1 MPRASGGAPCAR
13 NARRSSGLSGRW
25 CRLAV
30 RRTALVVV
38 PAVGLNPMAVLP
50 NIASV
55 EIGPGDIE
63 LATFHPYDRDE
74 HKRLERAHAGTHVF
88 RRRGNSLEAVAVS
101 LDAPRLDATYQ
112 VRSAMKLGGLVDM
125 LIERGLERQLG
136 GSASPIAF
144 ARRRPLTFVSLDPK
158 NDLVLT
164 LFPATVSAKS
174 RLHVRRGF
182 KVEARKLLLKD
193 GDSTRTA
200 RGLIIDAYAS
210 PQLEGTCADLIAD
223 GLDVRGL
230 YVRELGD
237 PDAPFWAE
245 RKTLGVVDRIAGDRV
260 VLGADRRD
268 EQCEFLAS
276 AVTLDLTP
284 AAVVRISTH
293 YLGYDAHERL
303 WEERG
308 HIASGAKRW
317 ERLSG
322 LRARLAKVP
331 VDLAQGVT
339 ASVGDWIDA
348 RRFDVRKLS
357 LPQYAVASNKVV
369 ASPKDMLR
377 AGPYYVPSS
386 IANAPTA
393 TCVIHEAGR
402 KSEVE
407 KFLRSLREG
416 QGAHRAIAGTYRMR
430 GLDFTLFGASVATSS
445 AYEAACRDAI
455 DSGTKWKLALVQ
467 VPSDTKGLHGDENPY
482 LITKAKFLSRGI
494 PVQEFRPE
502 TMNKGA
508 EQLQWALGG
517 IALQMF
523 AKLGGVPWLLRAPQQ
538 ATHEIVLGLGSG
550 HLGTGRFG
558 ERERLVGL
566 TTAFSGDGRY
576 WLTEASK
583 AVPYD
588 EHEQAVGEAAA
599 AAVAQVRRQMAW
611 VKGDKVRLVFHSF
624 KDFSGEHVQKLLG
637 AVESLR
643 EEGFEVEFSFVHIA
657 ENHPILLFDTTQ
669 KDRIAARGIGIKVGD
684 HEAVVSAMG
693 PHDVRNARVGF
704 PRPILLRIHKDS
716 TFKNLS
722 YLCEQVLAF
731 AGHSWRNFGPTS
743 LPVTM
748 LYADL
753 IVGLLGDLGNLSR
766 WDPDILRGP
775 VATSQWF
782 L

>member
-1 MPRASGGAPCAR
+1 
-13 NARRSSGLSGRW
+13 
-25 CRLAV
+25 
-30 RRTALVVV
+30 
-38 PAVGLNPMAVLP
+38 MAVLT

-55 EIGPGDIE
+55 VIAAGDIE
-63 LATFHPYDRDE
+63 LATFQPYDRDE
-74 HKRLERAHAGTHVF
+74 HKRLERTHAGTHVF
-88 RRRGNSLEAVAVS
+88 RRRSDSLEAVALS
-101 LDAPRLDATYQ
+101 PDAPRLDATYQ
-112 VRSAMKLGGLVDM
+112 TRSARKLGGLVDM
-125 LIERGLERQLG
+125 LIERGVERQLG

-144 ARRRPLTFVSLDPK
+144 VRRRPLTFLSLDPK
-158 NDLVLT
+158 NDLVRT
-164 LFPATVSAKS
+164 LFPAKVSAKS
-174 RLHVRRGF
+174 RLHVCRGF
-182 KVEARKLLLKD
+182 KVEARKVLLKD
-193 GDSTRTA
+193 GDSVRTG

-230 YVRELGD
+230 YVREAGD

-245 RKTLGVVDRIAGDRV
+245 RRTLGVVDRIAGDRV
-260 VLGADRRD
+260 ILGSDRRD

-276 AVTLDLTP
+276 SVTLDLSP
-284 AAVVRISTH
+284 AAVVRIATH
-293 YLGYDAHERL
+293 YLGGDAHERL
-303 WEERG
+303 WDERG
-308 HIASGAKRW
+308 QIASGPKRW

-331 VDLAQGVT
+331 VELAQGVT
-339 ASVGDWIDA
+339 ASVGDWIDV
-348 RRFDVRKLS
+348 RRFDVRNLN
-357 LPQYAVASNKVV
+357 LPQYVVAPNKVV
-369 ASPKDMLR
+369 ASAKEVLR
-377 AGPYYVPSS
+377 AGPYYVPPS
-386 IANAPTA
+386 IANSPTA

-407 KFLRSLREG
+407 KFLHGLREG
-416 QGAHRAIAGTYRMR
+416 RGAHRAIAGTYRMK
-430 GLDFTLFGASVATSS
+430 GLDFTLFGASDATSP
-445 AYEAACRDAI
+445 AYEAACRAAI

-467 VPSDTKGLHGDENPY
+467 VPSDTKGLQGDENPY
-482 LITKAKFLSRGI
+482 LVTKAKFLSRGI

-558 ERERLVGL
+558 ERERIVGL

-599 AAVAQVRRQMAW
+599 AAIAQVRRQMAW
-611 VKGDKVRLVFHSF
+611 VTGDKVRLVFHSF
-624 KDFSGEHVQKLLG
+624 KDFSGQHVQKLLG
-637 AVESLR
+637 SVQSLW
-643 EEGFEVEFSFVHIA
+643 EEGFEVEFSFVHVV
-657 ENHPILLFDTTQ
+657 ENHPVLLFDTSQ
-669 KDRIAARGIGIKVGD
+669 KDRIPERGIGAKLGD
-684 HEAVVSAMG
+684 HEAVVSVMG
-693 PHDVRNARVGF
+693 PRDVRNARVGF
-704 PRPILLRIHKDS
+704 PRPLLLRVHKDS
-716 TFKNLS
+716 TYKNLG
-722 YLCEQVLAF
+722 YLSEQALAF

-753 IVGLLGDLGNLSR
+753 IAGLLADLGNLTR